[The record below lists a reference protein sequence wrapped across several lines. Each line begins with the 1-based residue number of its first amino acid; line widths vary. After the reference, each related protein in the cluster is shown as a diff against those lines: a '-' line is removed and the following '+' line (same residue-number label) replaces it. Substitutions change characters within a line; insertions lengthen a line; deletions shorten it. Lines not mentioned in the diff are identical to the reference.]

1 MCVGILG
8 SWMRENQT
16 VKWTVGLPLVE
27 HIKNRYVCVIILEM
41 AAKKKCMCRVN
52 KNHPQSQRHR

>member
-27 HIKNRYVCVIILEM
+27 HIKNRYVYLCVCVSLT
-41 AAKKKCMCRVN
+41 N
-52 KNHPQSQRHR
+52 